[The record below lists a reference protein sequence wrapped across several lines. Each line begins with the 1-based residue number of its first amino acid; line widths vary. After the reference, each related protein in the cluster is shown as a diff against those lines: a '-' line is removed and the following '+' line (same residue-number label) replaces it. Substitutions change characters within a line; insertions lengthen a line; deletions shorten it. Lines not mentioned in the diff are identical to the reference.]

1 MGTSTEQARQA
12 VAATRQRVEVAAD
25 RLEAR
30 LRYDLDPRQRLRRD
44 GAKLAAGLAVVVLVG
59 AVYVVRSRRRRGE
72 SPADQDWIAAMP
84 EHWRQNLQ
92 ELLAEAA
99 ASGHL
104 EVRSSR
110 ASRSGGQSLASK
122 LARIAWA
129 LLRNKTGF
137 AAGGRAHV
145 RARGLD
151 AGRRP
156 RTARAQ
162 RREIEVAVAVEVVLV
177 REEAV
182 GRGDVSP

>member
-12 VAATRQRVEVAAD
+12 LAATRERVEVSAD

-59 AVYVVRSRRRRGE
+59 AVYVVRARRRRRVE

-84 EHWRQNLQ
+84 EDWRLNLQ

-104 EVRSSR
+104 EIPGGRT
-110 ASRSGGQSLASK
+110 SRSRGQSLLTK
-122 LARIAWA
+122 LAFRAARTAAPMVLSAATERI
-129 LLRNKTGF
+129 
-137 AAGGRAHV
+137 
-145 RARGLD
+145 
-151 AGRRP
+151 GRRQSG
-156 RTARAQ
+156 TAR
-162 RREIEVAVAVEVVLV
+162 E
-177 REEAV
+177 
-182 GRGDVSP
+182 RGPQL

>member
-104 EVRSSR
+104 EVPSSR

-122 LARIAWA
+122 LALRAARMAAPMVMSAAAERI
-129 LLRNKTGF
+129 
-137 AAGGRAHV
+137 
-145 RARGLD
+145 
-151 AGRRP
+151 GRRQTEATRERGP
-156 RTARAQ
+156 R
-162 RREIEVAVAVEVVLV
+162 
-177 REEAV
+177 
-182 GRGDVSP
+182 S

>member
-59 AVYVVRSRRRRGE
+59 AVYVVRSRRRRRGE

-122 LARIAWA
+122 LALRAARMAAPMVMSAAAERI
-129 LLRNKTGF
+129 
-137 AAGGRAHV
+137 
-145 RARGLD
+145 
-151 AGRRP
+151 GRRQTEATRERGP
-156 RTARAQ
+156 R
-162 RREIEVAVAVEVVLV
+162 
-177 REEAV
+177 
-182 GRGDVSP
+182 S

>member
-1 MGTSTEQARQA
+1 M
-12 VAATRQRVEVAAD
+12 AAD

-104 EVRSSR
+104 EVPSSR

-122 LARIAWA
+122 LALRAARMAAPMVMSAAAERI
-129 LLRNKTGF
+129 
-137 AAGGRAHV
+137 
-145 RARGLD
+145 
-151 AGRRP
+151 GRRQTEATRERGP
-156 RTARAQ
+156 R
-162 RREIEVAVAVEVVLV
+162 
-177 REEAV
+177 
-182 GRGDVSP
+182 S